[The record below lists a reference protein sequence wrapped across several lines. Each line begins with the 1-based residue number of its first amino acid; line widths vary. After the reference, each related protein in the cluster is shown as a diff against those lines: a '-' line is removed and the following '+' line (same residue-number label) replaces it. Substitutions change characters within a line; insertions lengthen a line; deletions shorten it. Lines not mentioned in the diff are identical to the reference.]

1 LNHDF
6 SQETIMRVTQNIT
19 TNTLISYINQQ
30 AGNLLKTQQQI
41 ASQKRINKSSDDPIG
56 MGQVLGYR
64 TKIAVTDQY
73 QENIGRGMTR
83 IEFNE
88 LTLDFASDLVDT
100 ARELAAEY
108 SGSTQS
114 AATRQSVALQV
125 KDIYDQVMQM
135 ANSKFNGNYIF
146 AGHAT
151 NTEPFSHLP
160 DFTATYDGD
169 EGDFQIMVSDGV
181 EVNLVADGR
190 KIFQN
195 AANGGVNIFDELK
208 NLIDGLEH
216 PDPVAGSAQ
225 IEATVK
231 VLQDGRDQI
240 NDSRSEY
247 ALSLYRLQAADEYM
261 TNLRP
266 KVEEAMATL
275 EQADLTKAVV
285 ELQNLELAYETTI
298 ATAARI
304 IQPSLLDFL
313 R

>member
-1 LNHDF
+1 
-6 SQETIMRVTQNIT
+6 MRVTQNIT

-73 QENIGRGMTR
+73 QENIERGMTR

-88 LTLDFASDLVDT
+88 LTLDLASDLVDT
-100 ARELAAEY
+100 AGELAAEY
-108 SGSTQS
+108 SGSTHS
-114 AATRQSVALQV
+114 ATARQSVALQV

-146 AGHAT
+146 SGHAG
-151 NTEPFSHLP
+151 NTAPFSRDA
-160 DFTATYDGD
+160 DFNATYSGDDG
-169 EGDFQIMVSDGV
+169 EFRIMVSDNV

-195 AANGGVNIFDELK
+195 AANGEVNIFDELK
-208 NLIDGLEH
+208 NLIDGLEN

-225 IEATVK
+225 IEATVS
-231 VLQDGRDQI
+231 VLQDSRGQI
-240 NDSRSEY
+240 NNIRSEY

-266 KVEEAMATL
+266 KMEEALATL
-275 EQADLTKAVV
+275 EQADITKAVV

>member
-1 LNHDF
+1 
-6 SQETIMRVTQNIT
+6 MRVTQNIT
-19 TNTLISYINQQ
+19 TSNFISYINQH
-30 AGNLLKTQQQI
+30 AENLLKTQQQI

-64 TKIAVTDQY
+64 TNLALTDQY
-73 QENIGRGMTR
+73 QENIQQGKTR
-83 IEFNE
+83 LEFNE
-88 LTLDFASDLVDT
+88 ITLDLASDLVKT
-100 ARELAAEY
+100 ARGLAANY
-108 SGSTQS
+108 SGSNLS
-114 AATRQSVALQV
+114 AAERQSVALQV
-125 KDIYDQVMQM
+125 KDLYDQVMQM

-146 AGHAT
+146 SGHAT
-151 NTEPFSHLP
+151 NTAPFSR
-160 DFTATYDGD
+160 DANFNATYNGDDG
-169 EGDFQIMVSDGV
+169 ELRIMVSDNV
-181 EVNLVADGR
+181 EVNIVADGR
-190 KIFQN
+190 NIFQN

-208 NLIDGLEH
+208 NLIDGLEN

-225 IEATVK
+225 IEATVN

-240 NDSRSEY
+240 NSRRSEY
-247 ALSLYRLQAADEYM
+247 APVLYRLQATDEYM

-266 KVEEAMATL
+266 KVEEAMASL
-275 EQADLTKAVV
+275 EQADITKAVV

>member
-1 LNHDF
+1 
-6 SQETIMRVTQNIT
+6 MRVTQNIT
-19 TNTLISYINQQ
+19 TSNFISYINQH
-30 AGNLLKTQQQI
+30 AENLLKTQQQI

-64 TKIAVTDQY
+64 TNLAVTDQY
-73 QENIGRGMTR
+73 QENIEQGMTR
-83 IEFNE
+83 LEFNE
-88 LTLDFASDLVDT
+88 VTLDLASDLVNT
-100 ARELAAEY
+100 ARKLAENY
-108 SGSTQS
+108 SGSTLS
-114 AATRQSVALQV
+114 AATRQSAALQV
-125 KDIYDQVMQM
+125 KDLYDQVMQM

-146 AGHAT
+146 SGHAT
-151 NTEPFSHLP
+151 NTAPFSHDA
-160 DFTATYDGD
+160 DFTATYNGDDG
-169 EGDFQIMVSDGV
+169 EIRIMVSDNV
-181 EVNLVADGR
+181 EVNIVADGS

-208 NLIDGLEH
+208 NLIDGLEN

-225 IEATVK
+225 IEAAAN
-231 VLQDGRDQI
+231 VLQAGRDQI
-240 NDSRSEY
+240 NSRRSEY
-247 ALSLYRLQAADEYM
+247 APVLYRLQATDEYL
-261 TNLRP
+261 THLRP

-275 EQADLTKAVV
+275 EQADITKAVV

>member
-1 LNHDF
+1 
-6 SQETIMRVTQNIT
+6 MRVTQNIT
-19 TNTLISYINQQ
+19 TSNFISYINQH
-30 AGNLLKTQQQI
+30 AENLLKTQQQI

-64 TKIAVTDQY
+64 TNLAVTDQY
-73 QENIGRGMTR
+73 QENIEQGMTR

-88 LTLDFASDLVDT
+88 LTLDLASDLVDT
-100 ARELAAEY
+100 AGELAAEY
-108 SGSTQS
+108 SGPTHS
-114 AATRQSVALQV
+114 AAARQSVALQI
-125 KDIYDQVMQM
+125 KDLYDQVMQM

-146 AGHAT
+146 SGHAT
-151 NTEPFSHLP
+151 NTAPFSHDA
-160 DFTATYDGD
+160 DFNATYNGDDGK
-169 EGDFQIMVSDGV
+169 FRIMVSDGV
-181 EVNLVADGR
+181 EVNIVADGR

-208 NLIDGLEH
+208 NLIDGLEN
-216 PDPVAGSAQ
+216 PDPVAGNAQ
-225 IEATVK
+225 IDAAAN
-231 VLQDGRDQI
+231 VLQGGRDQI
-240 NDSRSEY
+240 NIRRSEY
-247 ALSLYRLQAADEYM
+247 APVLYRLQATNEYL

-266 KVEEAMATL
+266 KVEGAMATL
-275 EQADLTKAVV
+275 EQADITKAVL

>member
-1 LNHDF
+1 
-6 SQETIMRVTQNIT
+6 M
-19 TNTLISYINQQ
+19 Y
-30 AGNLLKTQQQI
+30 
-41 ASQKRINKSSDDPIG
+41 KR
-56 MGQVLGYR
+56 Q
-64 TKIAVTDQY
+64 
-73 QENIGRGMTR
+73 
-83 IEFNE
+83 
-88 LTLDFASDLVDT
+88 
-100 ARELAAEY
+100 
-108 SGSTQS
+108 
-114 AATRQSVALQV
+114 
-125 KDIYDQVMQM
+125 
-135 ANSKFNGNYIF
+135 
-146 AGHAT
+146 HAT
-151 NTEPFSHLP
+151 NTEPFSHQP
-160 DFTATYDGD
+160 DFTTTYDGD

-195 AANGGVNIFDELK
+195 EVNGGVNIFNELK

-225 IEATVK
+225 IEAAVK

-247 ALSLYRLQAADEYM
+247 ALSLYRLQAADEYL

>member
-1 LNHDF
+1 
-6 SQETIMRVTQNIT
+6 MRVTQNIT
-19 TNTLISYINQQ
+19 TSNFISYINQH
-30 AGNLLKTQQQI
+30 AENLLKTQQQI

-64 TKIAVTDQY
+64 TNLAATDQY
-73 QENIGRGMTR
+73 QENIEQGMTR
-83 IEFNE
+83 LEFNE
-88 LTLDFASDLVDT
+88 VTLDLASDLVNT
-100 ARELAAEY
+100 ARRLAENY
-108 SGSTQS
+108 SGSTLS
-114 AATRQSVALQV
+114 AATRQSAALQV
-125 KDIYDQVMQM
+125 KDLYDQVMQM

-146 AGHAT
+146 SGHAT
-151 NTEPFSHLP
+151 NTAPFSH
-160 DFTATYDGD
+160 DADYNATYNGDDG
-169 EGDFQIMVSDGV
+169 EFRIMVSDNV
-181 EVNLVADGR
+181 EVNIVADGR
-190 KIFQN
+190 NIFQD

-208 NLIDGLEH
+208 NLIDGLEN

-225 IEATVK
+225 IEATVN

-240 NDSRSEY
+240 NSRRSEY
-247 ALSLYRLQAADEYM
+247 APVLYRLQATDEYL

-266 KVEEAMATL
+266 KVEEAMASL
-275 EQADLTKAVV
+275 EQADIAKAVV

>member
-1 LNHDF
+1 
-6 SQETIMRVTQNIT
+6 MRVTQNIT
-19 TNTLISYINQQ
+19 TSNFISYINRH
-30 AGNLLKTQQQI
+30 AENLLKTQQQI

-64 TKIAVTDQY
+64 TNLAANDQY
-73 QENIGRGMTR
+73 QENIEQGMTR
-83 IEFNE
+83 LEFNE
-88 LTLDFASDLVDT
+88 VTLDLASDLVNT
-100 ARELAAEY
+100 ARRLAENY
-108 SGSTQS
+108 SSSTLS
-114 AATRQSVALQV
+114 AATRQSAALQV
-125 KDIYDQVMQM
+125 KDLYDQVMQM

-146 AGHAT
+146 SGHAS
-151 NTEPFSHLP
+151 NTAPFSH
-160 DFTATYDGD
+160 DADYNATYNGDDG
-169 EGDFQIMVSDGV
+169 EFRIMVSENV
-181 EVNLVADGR
+181 EVNIVADGR
-190 KIFQN
+190 NIFQD

-208 NLIDGLEH
+208 NLIDGLEN

-225 IEATVK
+225 IEATVN

-240 NDSRSEY
+240 NSRRSEY
-247 ALSLYRLQAADEYM
+247 APVLYRLQATDEYL

-266 KVEEAMATL
+266 KVEEAMASL
-275 EQADLTKAVV
+275 EQADIAKAVV

>member
-1 LNHDF
+1 
-6 SQETIMRVTQNIT
+6 MRVTQNIT
-19 TNTLISYINQQ
+19 TSNFISYINQH
-30 AGNLLKTQQQI
+30 AENLLKTQQQI

-64 TKIAVTDQY
+64 TNLAVTDQY
-73 QENIGRGMTR
+73 QENIGQGMTR
-83 IEFNE
+83 LEFNE
-88 LTLDFASDLVDT
+88 VTLDLASDLVNT
-100 ARELAAEY
+100 ARKLAENY
-108 SGSTQS
+108 SGSTLS
-114 AATRQSVALQV
+114 AATRQSAALQV
-125 KDIYDQVMQM
+125 KDLYDQVMQM
-135 ANSKFNGNYIF
+135 ANSKFSGNYIF
-146 AGHAT
+146 SGHAT
-151 NTEPFSHLP
+151 NTTPFSRDA
-160 DFTATYDGD
+160 DFNATYNGDDG
-169 EGDFQIMVSDGV
+169 EFRIMVSDNV
-181 EVNLVADGR
+181 EVNIVADGR
-190 KIFQN
+190 QIFQN

-225 IEATVK
+225 IEAAAN
-231 VLQDGRDQI
+231 VLQVGRDQI
-240 NDSRSEY
+240 NSRISEY
-247 ALSLYRLQAADEYM
+247 APVLYRLQATDEYL

-275 EQADLTKAVV
+275 EQADITKAVV

>member
-1 LNHDF
+1 
-6 SQETIMRVTQNIT
+6 MRVTQNIT
-19 TNTLISYINQQ
+19 TSNFISYINKH
-30 AGNLLKTQQQI
+30 AENLLKTQQQI

-64 TKIAVTDQY
+64 TNLALTDQY
-73 QENIGRGMTR
+73 QENIQQGKTR
-83 IEFNE
+83 LEFNE
-88 LTLDFASDLVDT
+88 ITLDLASDLVNT
-100 ARELAAEY
+100 ARGLAADY
-108 SGSTQS
+108 SGSNLS
-114 AATRQSVALQV
+114 AAKRQSVALQV
-125 KDIYDQVMQM
+125 KDLYDQVMQM

-146 AGHAT
+146 SGHAT
-151 NTEPFSHLP
+151 STAPFSR
-160 DFTATYDGD
+160 DANFNATYNGDDG
-169 EGDFQIMVSDGV
+169 ELRIMVSDNV
-181 EVNLVADGR
+181 EVNIVADGR
-190 KIFQN
+190 SIFQD

-208 NLIDGLEH
+208 NLIDGLEN

-225 IEATVK
+225 IEATVD

-240 NDSRSEY
+240 NSRRSEY
-247 ALSLYRLQAADEYM
+247 APVLYRLQATDEYM

-266 KVEEAMATL
+266 KVEGAMASL
-275 EQADLTKAVV
+275 EQADITKAVV

>member
-1 LNHDF
+1 
-6 SQETIMRVTQNIT
+6 MRVTQNIT
-19 TNTLISYINQQ
+19 TSNFISYINQH
-30 AGNLLKTQQQI
+30 AENLLKTQQQI

-64 TKIAVTDQY
+64 TNLAATDQY
-73 QENIGRGMTR
+73 QENIKQGMTR
-83 IEFNE
+83 LEFNE
-88 LTLDFASDLVDT
+88 VTLDLASDLVNT
-100 ARELAAEY
+100 ARQLAENY
-108 SGSTQS
+108 SGSTLS
-114 AATRQSVALQV
+114 AATRQSAALQV
-125 KDIYDQVMQM
+125 KDLYDQVMQM

-146 AGHAT
+146 SGHAT
-151 NTEPFSHLP
+151 NTTPFSHDANYNP
-160 DFTATYDGD
+160 TYNGDDG
-169 EGDFQIMVSDGV
+169 EFRIMVSDNV
-181 EVNLVADGR
+181 EVNIVADGR
-190 KIFQN
+190 NIFQD

-208 NLIDGLEH
+208 NLIDGLEN

-225 IEATVK
+225 IEATVN

-240 NDSRSEY
+240 NSRRSEY
-247 ALSLYRLQAADEYM
+247 APVLYRLQATDEYL

-266 KVEEAMATL
+266 KVEEAMASL
-275 EQADLTKAVV
+275 EQADIAKAVV

>member
-1 LNHDF
+1 
-6 SQETIMRVTQNIT
+6 MRVTQNIT
-19 TNTLISYINQQ
+19 TSNFISYINKH
-30 AGNLLKTQQQI
+30 AENLLKTQQQI

-64 TKIAVTDQY
+64 TNLALTDQY
-73 QENIGRGMTR
+73 QENIEQGMTR
-83 IEFNE
+83 LEFNE
-88 LTLDFASDLVDT
+88 VTLDLASDLTNT
-100 ARELAAEY
+100 ARRLAADY
-108 SGSTQS
+108 SGSTLS

-125 KDIYDQVMQM
+125 KDLYDQVMQM

-146 AGHAT
+146 SGHAT
-151 NTEPFSHLP
+151 NTAPFSR
-160 DFTATYDGD
+160 DANYNATYNGDDG
-169 EGDFQIMVSDGV
+169 GFRIMVSDNV
-181 EVNLVADGR
+181 EVNIIADGR
-190 KIFQN
+190 NIFQD

-208 NLIDGLEH
+208 NLIDGLEN

-225 IEATVK
+225 IEAAVN
-231 VLQDGRDQI
+231 VLQDGRNQI
-240 NDSRSEY
+240 NSRRSEY
-247 ALSLYRLQAADEYM
+247 APVLYRLQATDEYM

-266 KVEEAMATL
+266 KVEEAMASL
-275 EQADLTKAVV
+275 EQADITKAVV